1 MQCTYVCDLKISF
14 YRQYE
19 EKQLK
24 SQQERAKKKLA
35 LTNQESRLQN
45 QVRYL
50 HTCVSNVI
58 VSLYCIFNS

>member
-1 MQCTYVCDLKISF
+1 MCIWNMYGTYIYVM

-45 QVRYL
+45 QV
-50 HTCVSNVI
+50 
-58 VSLYCIFNS
+58 